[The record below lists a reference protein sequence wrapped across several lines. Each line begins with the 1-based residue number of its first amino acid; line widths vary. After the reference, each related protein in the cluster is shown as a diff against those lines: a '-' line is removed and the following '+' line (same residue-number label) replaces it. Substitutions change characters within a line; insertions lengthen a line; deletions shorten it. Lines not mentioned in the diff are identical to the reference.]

1 MVKREYA
8 MRACKQQSG
17 ISMIGILVLLALFS
31 FFLLVLLRLMPSWMD
46 GRSVRAAVE
55 SVAEA
60 SDASMPLREVNRKI
74 DSVFNTNRIEVIRAR
89 DVKVYREK
97 ESIVIDASYEHRTP
111 LFEGVDAVLIFDDIK
126 VTVK

>member
-1 MVKREYA
+1 M
-8 MRACKQQSG
+8 
-17 ISMIGILVLLALFS
+17 
-31 FFLLVLLRLMPSWMD
+31 WTT
-46 GRSVRAAVE
+46 GRS
-55 SVAEA
+55 

-97 ESIVIDASYEHRTP
+97 ESIVIDASYEHRTA
-111 LFEGVDAVLIFDDIK
+111 LFDGVDAVLVFDDIK